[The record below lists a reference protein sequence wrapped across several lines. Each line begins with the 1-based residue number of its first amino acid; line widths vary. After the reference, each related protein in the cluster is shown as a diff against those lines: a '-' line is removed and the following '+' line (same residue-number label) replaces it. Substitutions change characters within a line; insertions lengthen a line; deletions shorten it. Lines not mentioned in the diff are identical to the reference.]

1 MTTSPLVSAA
11 TRFVPVGLQAL
22 AVQPRTH
29 QVLAAGVALAAIG
42 GAIVAAQPT
51 LTRALGAGNALPLVG
66 LAMLLVSALALV
78 SQYLKRYER
87 PLVGSARHLY
97 LLASVSGGTLLLAW
111 AFLGL
116 GLNPYLS
123 PLTACGMLLG
133 VFVNRRVAVLVTT
146 LLGLLLALLP
156 GFTASATLVGLG
168 AALVAIHAAQ
178 RVQQRFDLAR
188 AGLMAGLAGAWI
200 VASLGC
206 LDGKAWPVWGLAAV
220 SAVLAGIFNSVL
232 VVGLL
237 PYLEDVFGITT
248 TFKLLELASPNQP
261 LLKELQLKAP
271 GTYHH
276 SIMVG
281 NLAEAAAE
289 AIGADALLVRVGA
302 YYHDIGK
309 TKRPYFFVENQL
321 GMANQHDR
329 ISPRLSA
336 LVITAHVK
344 EGLEMAREHKLPGI
358 IQEFIATHHGTSL
371 VSYFYHQAVQA
382 EGAGQVMEE
391 HFRYPGPRPRTR
403 ETGILMLADGVEAAC
418 RSIKHP
424 TAEAIEAMV
433 RKIVDKRLSD
443 GELSEAPLTLSE
455 IEKLAQTFVRI
466 LTGLYH
472 QRIEYPD
479 QVFKELR
486 GEASAPETKG
496 KKLGALPK

>member
-29 QVLAAGVALAAIG
+29 QALAATLACAVVG
-42 GAIVAAQPT
+42 TALVGARTGLGATLLAGNPLPLLGLGMLLATALAIVA
-51 LTRALGAGNALPLVG
+51 
-66 LAMLLVSALALV
+66 
-78 SQYLKRYER
+78 QYLKRYER

-97 LLASVSGGTLLLAW
+97 LLASVASGIPLLAW
-111 AFLGL
+111 IFQSL

-123 PLTACGMLLG
+123 PLSACGMLLG
-133 VFVNRRVAVLVTT
+133 VFLNRRVAVLVT
-146 LLGLLLALLP
+146 LILGLFLGLLP
-156 GFTASATLVGLG
+156 GFTVTATLVGI
-168 AALVAIHAAQ
+168 ASAQVAIHAVQ

-188 AGLMAGLAGAWI
+188 AGLMAGLAGAWL

-206 LDGKAWPVWGLAAV
+206 LDGRPWQAWGMAAV
-220 SAVLAGIFNSVL
+220 SALLGGAFNSVL

-237 PYLEDVFGITT
+237 PYLEDLFGITT

-403 ETGILMLADGVEAAC
+403 ETGILMLADGAEAAC
-418 RSIKHP
+418 RSIKNP

-455 IEKLAQTFVRI
+455 IEKSAQTFVRI

-486 GEASAPETKG
+486 GEHAAPDTKG